1 MTEEP
6 KPELKDLG
14 WGNGWGAEAP
24 AKVRTCLDAQ
34 ARGEKHDVR
43 ETPGPGSCTHEVRC
57 LTCGYKYMYDS
68 GD

>member
-6 KPELKDLG
+6 KPELKDFG
-14 WGNGWGAEAP
+14 WGNGWGTWVPDEVKNCLEA
-24 AKVRTCLDAQ
+24 R

-43 ETPGPGSCTHEVRC
+43 EFRGPGACVHEVRC
-57 LTCGYKYMYDS
+57 LTCNYKYMYDS